1 MEEKVKSVVEH
12 YTILIKLIKERSN
25 KLNIMEVY
33 DISKRIYE
41 EIKEKNPSLRIVDK
55 IEEAIK
61 TFNEDPRKYIDTKKF
76 VIEI

>member
-41 EIKEKNPSLRIVDK
+41 EIKEKNPSLKIVDK

>member
-41 EIKEKNPSLRIVDK
+41 EIKEKNPSLKIVDK

-76 VIEI
+76 EIEI